1 MKKILFILL
10 LFTQNT
16 VWAQSPT
23 EQGILLFNQKEYQ
36 QAEEIL
42 QQQSNDGSAYATFW
56 LGVVQYKN
64 RKHFQAGDTFL
75 KAAQMGDPWAM
86 GVLSG
91 HEYYVNNP
99 CNYLSW
105 PCDEKWY
112 DLAVS
117 KWRQEAEN
125 GNGKALLQLQFFTKK
140 WRNYVPVLG
149 RYLIDNNYV
158 EALESGGL
166 NAIYYI
172 SRFSDISVEE
182 EVRYLK
188 FAANQGYAPAMQ
200 TLYYHM
206 ITINLDEAMKWI
218 NEAIRLGYPEAARTL
233 YLSYFLGEKDSNGN
247 GNVVIQPDPKKAYYY
262 NRLSGA
268 LGGEESDSGII
279 VHRRAIENGLPISDQ
294 NGDPVFE
301 ILVTEQEQAEM
312 DKQVAEFVKDIKPN
326 MFLDETS
333 IDLF

>member
-1 MKKILFILL
+1 MKKFLFILL
-10 LFTQNT
+10 LFAQNT
-16 VWAQSPT
+16 VWAQSPI

-86 GVLSG
+86 GVLAGSTL
-91 HEYYVNNP
+91 NANSP
-99 CNYLSW
+99 CNYLGW
-105 PCDEKWY
+105 PCD
-112 DLAVS
+112 S
-117 KWRQEAEN
+117 KWKDKAFEGWRYQADN
-125 GNGKALLQLQFFTKK
+125 GNGKAMLALRVKK
-140 WRNYVPVLG
+140 S
-149 RYLIDNNYV
+149 YLWELIPFYRSYHS
-158 EALESGGL
+158 EAIFYDAFQKGSQHAILKMGGWV
-166 NAIYYI
+166 
-172 SRFSDISVEE
+172 SDEKY
-182 EVRYLK
+182 VRYLK
-188 FAANQGYAPAMQ
+188 LAAEQGYAPAMQ
-200 TLYYHM
+200 ALYYRM
-206 ITINLDEAMKWI
+206 ITVNLDEAMKWI
-218 NEAIRLGYPEAARTL
+218 NKAIELGYAEAAETL
-233 YLSYFLGEKDSNGN
+233 YFTYSQGEKDRAGQ
-247 GNVVIQPDPKKAYYY
+247 VVIQPDPKKAYYY
-262 NRLSGA
+262 NRLFGA
-268 LGGEESDSGII
+268 LGGEERQSNVTDTLMIKDSQ
-279 VHRRAIENGLPISDQ
+279 VVVDE

>member
-36 QAEEIL
+36 EAEEIL

-64 RKHFQAGDTFL
+64 RKHFQAGETFL

-86 GVLSG
+86 GVLAGDTLNANS
-91 HEYYVNNP
+91 P
-99 CNYLSW
+99 CNYLGW
-105 PCDEKWY
+105 PCD
-112 DLAVS
+112 S
-117 KWRQEAEN
+117 KWEDKAFDGWREQADN
-125 GNGKALLQLQFFTKK
+125 GNGKAILALRVKK
-140 WRNYVPVLG
+140 S
-149 RYLIDNNYV
+149 YLWELIPFYRSYHSETIFYDAFRKGSNH
-158 EALESGGL
+158 AILKMSGWV
-166 NAIYYI
+166 
-172 SRFSDISVEE
+172 SEE
-182 EVRYLK
+182 KYVRYLK
-188 FAANQGYAPAMQ
+188 LAAEQGYAPAME

-206 ITINLDEAMKWI
+206 NTIGLDESMKWI
-218 NEAIRLGYPEAARTL
+218 NKAIRLGYPEAARTL
-233 YLSYFLGEKDSNGN
+233 YLSYSLGEKDSNGN
-247 GNVVIQPDPKKAYYY
+247 VVIQSDPKKAYYY

-268 LGGEESDSGII
+268 LGGEESDNGTI

-333 IDLF
+333 IDLL

>member
-1 MKKILFILL
+1 MKKVLFIVL
-10 LFTQNT
+10 LFLHNN
-16 VWAQSPT
+16 VWAQSPI

-75 KAAQMGDPWAM
+75 KAAKMGDPWAM

-99 CNYLSW
+99 CSYLSW

-117 KWRQEAEN
+117 KWKQEAEN
-125 GNGKALLQLQFFTKK
+125 GNGKALLQLQFFTNK
-140 WRNYVPVLG
+140 WRSYIPILG
-149 RYLIDNNYV
+149 RYLIDTNYV
-158 EALESGGL
+158 ESLESGGV
-166 NAIYYI
+166 NAIFYI
-172 SRFSDISVEE
+172 SRFSDISADE

-188 FAANQGYAPAMQ
+188 FAANQGYAPAME
-200 TLYYHM
+200 TLYYRM
-206 ITINLDEAMKWI
+206 DIIGLDEAMKWI
-218 NEAIRLGYPEAARTL
+218 NKAIKLGYAEAAETL
-233 YLSYFLGEKDSNGN
+233 YFTYSQGEKDRAGK
-247 GNVVIQPDPKKAYYY
+247 VIIQPDPKKAYYY

-268 LGGEESDSGII
+268 LGGEERQSNVTETLMIKDSQ
-279 VHRRAIENGLPISDQ
+279 VVVDE